1 MCMPSREIYLLDDP
15 LAAVDSHVGKHIFQ
29 EYIQT
34 ALKDKTV
41 LFVTHQL
48 QVSWT
53 DPAELSWTWLD
64 WSSIDVTRCA
74 VCCVLCAA

>member
-1 MCMPSREIYLLDDP
+1 MCSSALFIHDVRLWVTISPAADCFTFYFREIYLLDDP

-29 EYIQT
+29 EYIKT

-48 QVSWT
+48 QVGW
-53 DPAELSWTWLD
+53 D
-64 WSSIDVTRCA
+64 
-74 VCCVLCAA
+74 